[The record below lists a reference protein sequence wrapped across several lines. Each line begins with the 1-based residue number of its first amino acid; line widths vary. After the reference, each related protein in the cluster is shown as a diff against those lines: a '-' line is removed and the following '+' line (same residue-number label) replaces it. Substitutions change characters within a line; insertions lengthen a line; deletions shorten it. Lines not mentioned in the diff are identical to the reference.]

1 MKKEVQLPTKDEI
14 IEKIRKEKKYLSE
27 KYFITEIGLF
37 GSYVRG
43 EQKKKSDVDI
53 LIDYDHSKGLSLF
66 DIVDLTDHLTT
77 LFGVK
82 TDVALKNSLKTAIG
96 YYILKEVVYI

>member
-14 IEKIRKEKKYLSE
+14 IEKIRKEKKFLSE

-43 EQKKKSDVDI
+43 EQKKRSDIDI
-53 LIDYDHSKGLSLF
+53 LVEFKKYPNIFTFIEIEEHLSKLF
-66 DIVDLTDHLTT
+66 GIKVDLVT
-77 LFGVK
+77 
-82 TDVALKNSLKTAIG
+82 KNAPKPVIG
-96 YYILKEVVYI
+96 YYIKKEVIFV